1 MDELNIDRR
10 KLLLGATAI
19 GTAALGT
26 AALGAGARA
35 QTNAATPAAAGA
47 GGLPS
52 RGEFVVRG
60 ATVLSMDDSVGDLP
74 AGDVHVRDGEIVAVG
89 ENLSAPGATTI
100 DGSGMICMPGIV
112 ETHFHLWTC
121 SARPL
126 ANSNFPEK
134 GYFPITGT
142 LGPHYEPEDAYAS
155 VRLGLAEALAAGV
168 TSFQNWA
175 HNTRSPEHADA
186 ELRAMRDMGVRG
198 RFAYGTPQKGPTDQ
212 PMDAADLARVQKEW
226 ITPDSLLTLGI
237 CSRNVASNNAQR
249 AAISIE
255 MAKEDWGAARKL
267 GLPITMHTSTGS
279 PVKMLDDAGLL
290 GPDVQLVHPLMTS
303 EEDRQIL
310 AARGVSYS
318 TSPLGEAKRPKDR
331 GEIQLGELL
340 EAGVKVSMSID
351 VSADQNCD
359 CFNCMR
365 TLYALHKHRLP
376 DMPLSTKRLVQLA
389 TIDGARDLGIDQKV
403 GSLTPGKRADLILI
417 RTTDPN
423 MAPIGEPY
431 DALVNFA
438 APGNVDTVIIDG
450 RVLRQGGKYT
460 AVDFMEIATKA
471 RESIFAVA
479 KRANW
484 S

>member
-1 MDELNIDRR
+1 MEDFSIDRR
-10 KLLLGATAI
+10 KLLLGATALGSVALAPAAARAQDAATGAAT
-19 GTAALGT
+19 GTAA
-26 AALGAGARA
+26 AAD
-35 QTNAATPAAAGA
+35 
-47 GGLPS
+47 GLPS
-52 RGEFVVRG
+52 RGEFLIKG
-60 ATVLSMDDSVGDLP
+60 ATVLTMDDTLGELP
-74 AGDVHVRDGEIVAVG
+74 VGDVHVRDGEIVAVG
-89 ENLSAPGATTI
+89 EVVVAPNATNI
-100 DGSGMICMPGIV
+100 DGNGMICMPGFV

-121 SARPL
+121 STRPL

-142 LGPHYEPEDAYAS
+142 LGPHYEPDDAYDS
-155 VRLGLAEALAAGV
+155 VRLGLAEALAGGV

-186 ELRAMRDMGVRG
+186 ELRAMRDMGIRG
-198 RFAYGTPQKGPTDQ
+198 RFAYGTPQKGATDK
-212 PMDAADLARVQKEW
+212 PMDIADLARVQKEW
-226 ITPDSLLTLGI
+226 ITPDGLLTLGI

-249 AAISIE
+249 AAITIE
-255 MAKEDWGAARKL
+255 MAQEDWGAARKL

-303 EEDRQIL
+303 EDDRKIL

-331 GEIQLGELL
+331 GEIQLAELI
-340 EAGVKVSMSID
+340 EAGVTVSMSID

-365 TLYALHKHRLP
+365 LLYSLHKHRLP
-376 DMPLSTKRLVQLA
+376 DVPLSTKRLVQLA

-403 GSLTPGKRADLILI
+403 GSLTPGKRADIILV

-423 MAPIGEPY
+423 MAPVGDPY
-431 DALVNFA
+431 DALINFA
-438 APGNVDTVIIDG
+438 APSNVDTVFVDG
-450 RVLRQGGKYT
+450 RMLRQNGQFT
-460 AVDFMEIATKA
+460 AVDFREVATKA
-471 RESIFAVA
+471 RESIFEVA
-479 KRANW
+479 KRAGW